1 MCSTLFVPSNIQD
14 PESPHQKTYTQTM
27 AEEVE
32 GKQRNKVQVHIKYTS
47 SRLGVYETTPK
58 HSGTTAYYISN
69 LHCIPSDIKK
79 KAS

>member
-1 MCSTLFVPSNIQD
+1 
-14 PESPHQKTYTQTM
+14 M